1 MPISSSIVCL
11 QRALK
16 VFLCMNKFIRTAGM
30 LSLGAASL
38 SIQGIATASE
48 GGVKPWSVGA
58 SLRGF
63 YDDNIYTRPNGP
75 AKIDSFGFEISPRV
89 SYAAKFDATSVS
101 LSYAYSAKYY
111 DTSKADNAWDQGH
124 SVNASLQHEF
134 NQRLSLSASDAFAIT
149 REPQELFS
157 GLVYRTQGNNLNNQA
172 QISLAYEISPLWSV
186 VIGYHNGYYDYDNVV
201 YKAALNRIEH
211 LPSLNLRYQIAPLT
225 VGVLGYQYGSVV
237 HDGNLTLSGV
247 PGSLSASARDNTSHY
262 FFGGLD
268 HTFSPDLSGAVRAG
282 AQITKYDY
290 NGPAGVR
297 YGETSPYADANLK
310 YGFAPGSSFQIG
322 VRHQRNATDVTLNF
336 SGDIVQDQEST
347 GVYGTLRHQI
357 TGKLGAHLTAQYQD
371 SQFHG
376 GGPTIDG
383 KSETFFTIGGGLD
396 YQISANLSAEAS
408 YSYDDLTSNLLA
420 RGYTRN
426 RVFLG
431 IRASY

>member
-11 QRALK
+11 HRALK

-30 LSLGAASL
+30 LSVGAASL
-38 SIQGIATASE
+38 SLQGIATASE

-63 YDDNIYTRPNGP
+63 YDDNIYTRPSGA
-75 AKIDSFGFEISPRV
+75 AKVDSFGFEVSPTL
-89 SYAAKFDATSVS
+89 SYAAKFDATSVN

-124 SVNASLQHEF
+124 VVNAGLQHAF
-134 NQRLSLSASDAFAIT
+134 NERLSLTASDAFAVT

-157 GLVYRTQGNNLNNQA
+157 GLVFRTQGNNLNNQA
-172 QISLAYEISPLWSV
+172 QASLSYQISPLWSAV
-186 VIGYHNGYYDYDNVV
+186 VGYHNGYYNYDNVV

-225 VGVLGYQYGSVV
+225 VGVLGYQYGLVNYDEALFTV
-237 HDGNLTLSGV
+237 AGKGV
-247 PGSLSASARDNTSHY
+247 KRDNASHY

-268 HTFSPDLSGAVRAG
+268 HTFSPDLTGAVRAG

-290 NGPAGVR
+290 NAFG
-297 YGETSPYADANLK
+297 YNQTSPYADANLK
-310 YGFAPGSSFQIG
+310 YAYAPGSSFQIG
-322 VRHQRNATDVTLNF
+322 VRHQRNATDIDLNF
-336 SGDIVQDQEST
+336 AGNIVQDQEST
-347 GVYGTLRHQI
+347 GVYGVLRHQL
-357 TGKLGAHLTAQYQD
+357 TGKLGAHLNAQYQD
-371 SQFHG
+371 SKFHG
-376 GGPTIDG
+376 GGATIDG
-383 KSETFFTIGGGLD
+383 KGETFFTIGGGLD

-408 YSYDDLTSNLLA
+408 YSYDDLSSNLLS